1 MKLLSGFARLIKLLI
16 GWVMLILFGVT
27 AVYGI
32 FDEVR
37 DEPGV
42 ITICFLMALAGLWL
56 ILSAG
61 RDRKKAEAIRT
72 EETRYRRQQ
81 EETAQERY
89 VQQQRDEIRYVAV
102 ECPGCGA
109 IGKVRLGG
117 VGRCPYCD
125 TPLQGK

>member
-1 MKLLSGFARLIKLLI
+1 MKRFSGFTRVLKLFI
-16 GWVMLILFGVT
+16 GWVMLLVFGVT
-27 AVYGI
+27 AVYAI

-42 ITICFLMALAGLWL
+42 VTICFLMALAGLWL
-56 ILSAG
+56 IFSAG
-61 RDRKKAEAIRT
+61 RDRKKAEAVRA

-81 EETAQERY
+81 EEAVREQYAQER
-89 VQQQRDEIRYVAV
+89 RDAIRYVTV

-117 VGRCPYCD
+117 VGRCEYCD